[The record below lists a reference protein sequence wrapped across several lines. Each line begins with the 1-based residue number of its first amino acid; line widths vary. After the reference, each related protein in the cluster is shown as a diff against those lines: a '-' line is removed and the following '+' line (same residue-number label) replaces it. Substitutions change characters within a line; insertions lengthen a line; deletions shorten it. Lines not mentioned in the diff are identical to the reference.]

1 MNNNSLD
8 NTVYYGCHQIIVWE
22 VVMIHREVEEILV
35 GRPASDGAGVKL
47 TRVFGGSG
55 GNAARFEPWLM
66 MDEFGSYD
74 AADYIAGFP
83 SHPHRGFETITYMLE
98 GHMEHQDHMGNVG
111 DLQSGDVQWMTAGAG
126 IIHSEMPKQEEG
138 RMRGFQVWLN
148 LPAKDKMQPPSY
160 RDIKGSEIPVY
171 RLEGVTVN
179 AIAGS
184 LQSGDTRLD
193 GAVSKDGTDA
203 AYLDVHLDNGAAFDV
218 TVPEDYTV
226 LVYVYEGRV
235 RVGAQQTRLDKGR
248 LGRLSAGDTV
258 SIAAGGAGGQASRVV
273 LLSARPLKEPI
284 VQYGP
289 FVMNSTEEIEQA
301 LRDYRDGVLAQ

>member
-1 MNNNSLD
+1 MA
-8 NTVYYGCHQIIVWE
+8 
-22 VVMIHREVEEILV
+22 HREVEEIIA
-35 GRPASDGAGVKL
+35 GRPASDGAGVRL
-47 TRVFGGSG
+47 TRVFGGG
-55 GNAARFEPWLM
+55 GNAERFEPWLM

-160 RDIKGSEIPVY
+160 RDIKGSDIPVY
-171 RLEGVTVN
+171 HLEDVTVN

-184 LQSGDTRLD
+184 LQSGDTRLE
-193 GAVSKDGTDA
+193 GAVVKDATDA
-203 AYLDVHLDNGAAFDV
+203 AYLDVHLGKGSQFEVA
-218 TVPEDYTV
+218 VPGDYTV

-235 RVGAQQTRLDKGR
+235 RIGEKQTRLDKGR
-248 LGRLSAGDTV
+248 LGRLSPGDKL
-258 SIAAGGAGGQASRVV
+258 SIMDADREGQGSRVV

-289 FVMNSTEEIEQA
+289 FVMNSMEEIEQA

>member
-1 MNNNSLD
+1 MAN
-8 NTVYYGCHQIIVWE
+8 
-22 VVMIHREVEEILV
+22 REVEEILV

-47 TRVFGGSG
+47 TRVFGGDN
-55 GNAARFEPWLM
+55 NAARFEPWLM

-126 IIHSEMPKQEEG
+126 IIHSEMPKQQQG

-148 LPAKDKMQPPSY
+148 LPARDKMQPPSY
-160 RDIKGSEIPVY
+160 QDLKGSDIPVY
-171 RLEGVTVN
+171 KLPGATVN
-179 AIAGS
+179 AIAG
-184 LQSGDTRLD
+184 RLRSAGTELA
-193 GAVSKDGTDA
+193 GAVTRQDGTDA
-203 AYLDVHLDNGAAFDV
+203 AYLDIHLDDKASIEIS
-218 TVPEDYTV
+218 VPEDYTV
-226 LVYVYEGRV
+226 LVYVYEGSA
-235 RVGAQQTRLDKGR
+235 GLGSKQTRLDKGR
-248 LGRLSAGDTV
+248 LGRLSAGDVV
-258 SIAAGGAGGQASRVV
+258 SVAAKSETRIV

-289 FVMNSTEEIEQA
+289 FVMNSVEEIEQA
-301 LRDYRDGVLAQ
+301 LQDYRDGVLAQ

>member
-1 MNNNSLD
+1 MA
-8 NTVYYGCHQIIVWE
+8 Y
-22 VVMIHREVEEILV
+22 REVEEVLV

-47 TRVFGGSG
+47 TRVFGGG

-126 IIHSEMPKQEEG
+126 IIHSEMPKQEKG

-148 LPAKDKMQPPSY
+148 LPARDKMQPPSY
-160 RDIKGSEIPVY
+160 RDLKADDIPVY
-171 RLEGVTVN
+171 QLPGATVH
-179 AIAGS
+179 AIAGRLRS
-184 LQSGDTRLD
+184 ADTDLA
-193 GAVSKDGTDA
+193 GAVTRDSGTDA
-203 AYLDVHLDNGAAFDV
+203 AYLDVHLDDEASIRIDV
-218 TVPEDYTV
+218 PDDYTA
-226 LVYVYEGRV
+226 LVYVYEGSAAL
-235 RVGAQQTRLDKGR
+235 GSKQTRLDKGR
-248 LGRLSAGDTV
+248 LGRLSAGDVV
-258 SIAAGGAGGQASRVV
+258 SVTARGATRFV

-289 FVMNSTEEIEQA
+289 FVMNSVEEIEQA
-301 LRDYRDGVLAQ
+301 LQDYRDGVLAQ